1 MTRRGGAQ
9 VIPRPAQ
16 AWIKPFN
23 PWSRLDTS
31 ALADTDFV
39 ASRLRAACAAIRPLP
54 PAPDAQVA
62 AVLVGILDSPDG
74 AEVILTRRSAGMR
87 SHAGEIAFPGG
98 RLDADETVVD
108 AALREAREEIGL
120 DTRGVEVLGELGAIT
135 THFSTSHVVPVVGL
149 VASRPRL
156 DVVNAEVDRVLVVP
170 LRELVRDDTY
180 VEEHWGA
187 PPAQFQIHCFYL
199 DDETVWG
206 ATGRILHQV
215 LTAAI
220 AR

>member
-9 VIPRPAQ
+9 IIPRPARS
-16 AWIKPFN
+16 WVRPFN

-31 ALADTDFV
+31 VLADTARV
-39 ASRLRAACAAIRPLP
+39 VERLRVACAANRPLP
-54 PAPDAQVA
+54 PSPDAQVA
-62 AVLVGILDSPDG
+62 AVLVGLVDGPDG
-74 AEVILTRRSAGMR
+74 PEVVLTRRSAGMR

-98 RLDADETVVD
+98 RLDADENVVD

-120 DTRGVEVLGELGAIT
+120 DPASVEVLGELGAIT
-135 THFSTSHVVPVVGL
+135 THISTSHVVPVAAL
-149 VASRPRL
+149 VRSRPRM

-180 VEEHWGA
+180 VEERWGT
-187 PPAQFQIHCFYL
+187 PPEQFQIHFFFL

-206 ATGRILHQV
+206 ATGRILYQV
-215 LTAAI
+215 LSAAI
-220 AR
+220 SR